1 MRNPLFYVSCI
12 IFLANDFYSIK
23 KVFGLFDVM
32 NNVFDQ
38 YIQKYGSKTKKA
50 FREWLLIGAGIIL
63 GIITLLTGLCELIM
77 GAYTYD
83 LDCYLM
89 VANFQRVW
97 LMAACGG
104 FILAMINIF
113 SVITL
118 KLFNLVERKLNQ

>member
-1 MRNPLFYVSCI
+1 MRDPLFYVSCI
-12 IFLANDFYSIK
+12 IFLANAFYSVNKISS
-23 KVFGLFDVM
+23 LINTM

-38 YIQKYGSKTKKA
+38 YIQKYGSKSKKS
-50 FREWLLIGAGIIL
+50 FREWLLIGVGIIL
-63 GIITLLTGLCELIM
+63 GIVTLLIGLCEIIM
-77 GAYTYD
+77 VAYIFD

-118 KLFNLVERKLNQ
+118 KLFNLVERKLN